1 MTRLGYAPLIDTC
14 MTLIRVLIAEDHT
27 MLADA
32 LQMLLST
39 QEDMRCV
46 GIATNGHSTLEQ
58 AERLRP
64 DVLLLDLGLPGLDGL
79 GVMKALHAM
88 ESASRTLVVTA
99 RMDAGSVRAALALG
113 AAGYVPKNES
123 SSELLHAIRRVAQGR
138 RYISNDIASL
148 FMDDAE
154 EEAKD
159 IKLTHSET
167 IVLQLVGEGLTSR
180 EIGLKL
186 NISEG
191 TVRKHRENLRSKLG
205 IRNSAEMAAYAIRTQ
220 GGSTQPGDL

>member
-1 MTRLGYAPLIDTC
+1 MPLIDTF
-14 MTLIRVLIAEDHT
+14 MSPIRILIAEDHT

-39 QEDMRCV
+39 QADMKCI
-46 GIATNGHSTLEQ
+46 GIATNGHSAVEQ
-58 AERLRP
+58 SKNLHP

-88 ESASRTLVVTA
+88 EAAPRTLVVTA

-113 AAGYVPKNES
+113 ATGYVPKNES
-123 SSELLHAIRRVAQGR
+123 SSELLLAIRRVAQGR

-148 FMDDAE
+148 FVDDSVT
-154 EEAKD
+154 EATE
-159 IKLTHSET
+159 IKLTNSET
-167 IVLQLVGEGLTSR
+167 TILQLVGEGLTSR
-180 EIGLKL
+180 EIALKL

>member
-1 MTRLGYAPLIDTC
+1 MSPTRI
-14 MTLIRVLIAEDHT
+14 LIAEDHT

-39 QEDMRCV
+39 QDDMTCV
-46 GIATNGHSTLEQ
+46 GVAANGTDAVEY
-58 AERLRP
+58 AARLRP

-79 GVMKALHAM
+79 AVMKALNALD
-88 ESASRTLVVTA
+88 SAPRTLVVTA

-123 SSELLHAIRRVAQGR
+123 SGELLLAIRRVAQGR

-148 FMDDAE
+148 FVDDASTGPT
-154 EEAKD
+154 D
-159 IKLTHSET
+159 IKLTSSEAT
-167 IVLQLVGEGLTSR
+167 ILQLVGEGLTSK

-186 NISEG
+186 HISEG

-220 GGSTQPGDL
+220 SGDTLPGEP

>member
-1 MTRLGYAPLIDTC
+1 
-14 MTLIRVLIAEDHT
+14 

-39 QEDMRCV
+39 QDDIACV
-46 GIATNGHSTLEQ
+46 GVATHGTDAVEYAAS
-58 AERLRP
+58 LRP

-79 GVMKALHAM
+79 AVLKALNAM
-88 ESASRTLVVTA
+88 QVAPRTLVVTA

-123 SSELLHAIRRVAQGR
+123 SSELLLAIRRVAQGR

-148 FMDDAE
+148 FVDEAE
-154 EEAKD
+154 IHTTD
-159 IKLTHSET
+159 IKLTSSET
-167 IVLQLVGEGLTSR
+167 TILQLVGEGLTSK

-186 NISEG
+186 RISEG

-205 IRNSAEMAAYAIRTQ
+205 IRNSAEMAAYAIRIQ
-220 GGSTQPGDL
+220 GGNTQPGEL

>member
-1 MTRLGYAPLIDTC
+1 
-14 MTLIRVLIAEDHT
+14 

-39 QEDMRCV
+39 QDDMACV
-46 GIATNGHSTLEQ
+46 GVATHGTDAVEYAAS
-58 AERLRP
+58 LRP

-79 GVMKALHAM
+79 AVLKALNAM
-88 ESASRTLVVTA
+88 QVAPRTLVVTA

-123 SSELLHAIRRVAQGR
+123 SSELLLAIRRVAQGR

-148 FMDDAE
+148 FVDEAE
-154 EEAKD
+154 IHTTD
-159 IKLTHSET
+159 IKLTSSET
-167 IVLQLVGEGLTSR
+167 TILQLVGEGLTSK

-186 NISEG
+186 RISEG

-205 IRNSAEMAAYAIRTQ
+205 IRNSAEMAAYAIRIQ
-220 GGSTQPGDL
+220 GGNTQPGEL

>member
-1 MTRLGYAPLIDTC
+1 MTP
-14 MTLIRVLIAEDHT
+14 IRILIAEDHA

-39 QEDMRCV
+39 QDDMACV
-46 GIATNGHSTLEQ
+46 GVATHGADAVEYAAS
-58 AERLRP
+58 LRP

-79 GVMKALHAM
+79 AVLKALNAM
-88 ESASRTLVVTA
+88 QAAPRTLVVTA

-123 SSELLHAIRRVAQGR
+123 SSELLLAIRRVAQGR

-148 FMDDAE
+148 FVDDAE
-154 EEAKD
+154 THTTD
-159 IKLTHSET
+159 IKLTSSET
-167 IVLQLVGEGLTSR
+167 TILQLVGEGLTSK

-186 NISEG
+186 HISEG

-205 IRNSAEMAAYAIRTQ
+205 IRNSAEMAAYAIRIQ
-220 GGSTQPGDL
+220 GGNTQPGEL